1 MALAGL
7 AMFAMAVVSYYWQQS
22 SDKPLLEFALQVMV
36 FAYAGLLGV
45 YFTALFSTRGNTN
58 SVIAALIAG
67 FVAVAC
73 CQPWIAAMLGLPEW
87 LGTLAFPWQLCIGT
101 VVATL
106 VCLAPRG
113 ESPSRTR
120 A

>member
-1 MALAGL
+1 MALAGI
-7 AMFAMAVVSYYWQQS
+7 AMFGFAVLSFYWQRA

-45 YFTALFSTRGNTN
+45 YFTALFSHRGSTN

-67 FVAVAC
+67 FVTVAC
-73 CQPWIAAMLGLPEW
+73 CQPYIGAVLHLPEW
-87 LGTLAFPWQLCIGT
+87 LGKLAFPWQLCIGT
-101 VVATL
+101 AVATL
-106 VCLAPRG
+106 VCLIPPG
-113 ESPSRTR
+113 EPT